1 MKKNNEKIMVF
12 ATVSGVVLFGVILVV
27 AMVMQTSK
35 NSYPTSEDLDGYHI
49 QYTTVEVYPEST
61 VSEIAQEIITD
72 TDTGKFVTLEQEI
85 KEIQRMNHLDSKCT
99 IRTYEYIAVPYIIED
114 WFKRDEQNSSSLFF

>member
-1 MKKNNEKIMVF
+1 MKKKIMVF
-12 ATVSGVVLFGVILVV
+12 VTVLGVALFGVFLLV
-27 AMVMQTSK
+27 AMVTQASK
-35 NSYPTSEDLDGYHI
+35 NSYPASEDLDGYHI

-85 KEIQRMNHLDSKCT
+85 KEVQRINHLDSKCT

-114 WFKRDEQNSSSLFF
+114 

>member
-27 AMVMQTSK
+27 AMVMRTSK
-35 NSYPTSEDLDGYHI
+35 NSYPASEDLDGYHI
-49 QYTTVEVYPEST
+49 QYATVEVYPEST

-114 WFKRDEQNSSSLFF
+114 